1 MQSASQTNDRQITEW
16 PHLPTVQPDITLL
29 LDMEGVIRE
38 ATLSPAM
45 SSESVDGWLGRPWV
59 EVAGEMGGDK
69 VKRMV
74 DDARVSGISA
84 FRQINQR
91 FPSGLEIPMEFTT
104 VLLGGRAGMLAIG
117 KNLQAVAELQ
127 SRLIAAQQTM
137 ERDYWKLREIETRYR
152 LVFDASNEAV
162 MIVSAANLRI
172 IEANRTAIE
181 ALNSSRRRNE
191 DLAGRELLHD
201 VAAEDREAVRE
212 MLARIR
218 ERGKAL
224 SILVH
229 LGADAKPWMLRG
241 SLITAEPGHVFLL
254 QFTAATDLS
263 APAEKGEH
271 STVEELIDHL
281 PDGFVALDEAGII
294 RHANQAFLDLVQLGS
309 KGSAIGESLGRW
321 LWQPGADLNALLA
334 NIQRHKTVRLFTTS
348 IRGEL
353 GTDTEVEISAGSRRR
368 RRTEPDRRAASQ
380 RGPPPSLRR
389 RERPAAH
396 GAGLD
401 ERADRKILAAQA
413 GQEHGQRR
421 RAALCQAGAG
431 TCRRQPDGDRRTSGI
446 EPAEPLCKAQSLRPR
461 RQGVGRRGNPRGL
474 IWRCIPSLPQR
485 SEKPIF
491 RTANGKRSIL
501 RARFSRMAR
510 CWSSASPIIAS
521 FRPAPT
527 PPNSSI

>member
-1 MQSASQTNDRQITEW
+1 MAA
-16 PHLPTVQPDITLL
+16 LPTVQPDITLL

-45 SSESVDGWLGRPWV
+45 KGESVDGWLGRPWV
-59 EVAGEMGGDK
+59 EVAGAMGGDK

-162 MIVSAANLRI
+162 IIASAANLRI
-172 IEANRTAIE
+172 VEANRTAVE

-191 DLAGRELLHD
+191 DLAGRELLNE
-201 VAAEDREAVRE
+201 VAAPDRDAVRE
-212 MLARIR
+212 MLASIR

-229 LGADAKPWMLRG
+229 LGADKKPWMLRG
-241 SLITAEPGHVFLL
+241 SLMTAEHGHVFLL
-254 QFTAATDLS
+254 QFAPANSPS
-263 APAEKGEH
+263 APAELADH
-271 STVEELIDHL
+271 STVEDLVDRL
-281 PDGFVALDEAGII
+281 PDGFVALDAAGIV

-309 KGSAIGESLGRW
+309 RGSAVGESLGRW

-334 NIQRHKTVRLFTTS
+334 NIQRHKTLRLFTTS

-353 GTDTEVEISAGSRRR
+353 GTETEVEISAGAGEGGQIGVLLRNVSRRLPSGNESDFL
-368 RRTEPDRRAASQ
+368 RTALGSMSEQIGKS
-380 RGPPPSLRR
+380 SLRSLVKNTVSIV
-389 RERPAAH
+389 EQHYVKQALEL
-396 GAGLD
+396 AGGN
-401 ERADRKILAAQA
+401 RSA
-413 GQEHGQRR
+413 
-421 RAALCQAGAG
+421 
-431 TCRRQPDGDRRTSGI
+431 T
-446 EPAEPLCKAQSLRPR
+446 AELLGLSRQSLYAKLNRY
-461 RQGVGRRGNPRGL
+461 GL
-474 IWRCIPSLPQR
+474 ENKGSDA
-485 SEKPIF
+485 EE
-491 RTANGKRSIL
+491 T
-501 RARFSRMAR
+501 
-510 CWSSASPIIAS
+510 
-521 FRPAPT
+521 T
-527 PPNSSI
+527 PED

>member
-1 MQSASQTNDRQITEW
+1 MAA
-16 PHLPTVQPDITLL
+16 LPTVPPDITLL

-45 SSESVDGWLGRPWV
+45 SAESVDGWLGRPWV

-74 DDARVSGISA
+74 DDARVTGISA

-91 FPSGLEIPMEFTT
+91 FPSGLEIPMEYTT

-162 MIVSAANLRI
+162 IIVSAANLRI
-172 IEANRTAIE
+172 IEANATAIE
-181 ALNSSRRRNE
+181 ALNSPRRRNE

-229 LGADAKPWMLRG
+229 LGPAAKPWMLRG
-241 SLITAEPGHVFLL
+241 SLITAEPGHMFLL
-254 QFTAATDLS
+254 QFTAATGLS
-263 APAEKGEH
+263 APAEKAGH
-271 STVEELIDHL
+271 STVEELIDQL
-281 PDGFVALDEAGII
+281 PDGFVALDGAGII
-294 RHANQAFLDLVQLGS
+294 HHVNQAFLDLVQLGS

-321 LWQPGADLNALLA
+321 LWQPGADLDALLA
-334 NIQRHKTVRLFTTS
+334 NIHKHKTVRLFTTT

-353 GTDTEVEISAGSRRR
+353 GTETEIEISAGASEAEKGQIGVLIRNVARRLPSGSETDLLR
-368 RRTEPDRRAASQ
+368 STLGSMSEQIGKS
-380 RGPPPSLRR
+380 SLRQLVKNTVSIVEQHYVKQALELAEGNR
-389 RERPAAH
+389 TATAELLGLSRQSLYAKLNRYGLEDK
-396 GAGLD
+396 GLD
-401 ERADRKILAAQA
+401 TE
-413 GQEHGQRR
+413 E
-421 RAALCQAGAG
+421 
-431 TCRRQPDGDRRTSGI
+431 
-446 EPAEPLCKAQSLRPR
+446 
-461 RQGVGRRGNPRGL
+461 
-474 IWRCIPSLPQR
+474 
-485 SEKPIF
+485 
-491 RTANGKRSIL
+491 
-501 RARFSRMAR
+501 
-510 CWSSASPIIAS
+510 
-521 FRPAPT
+521 T
-527 PPNSSI
+527 PED

>member
-1 MQSASQTNDRQITEW
+1 MAA
-16 PHLPTVQPDITLL
+16 LPTVQPDITLL

-45 SSESVDGWLGRPWV
+45 SGESVDGWLGRPWV
-59 EVAGEMGGDK
+59 EIAGDMGGDK

-74 DDARVSGISA
+74 DDARASGISA

-162 MIVSAANLRI
+162 VIVSAANLRI
-172 IEANRTAIE
+172 IEANRAAIE
-181 ALNSSRRRNE
+181 ALNSMRRRNE

-212 MLARIR
+212 MLARVR

-241 SLITAEPGHVFLL
+241 SLIAAEPGHIFLL
-254 QFTAATDLS
+254 QFTAATT
-263 APAEKGEH
+263 PATVEHGEH
-271 STVEELIDHL
+271 STVEDLIDHL

-294 RHANQAFLDLVQLGS
+294 RHANQAFLDLVQVGS

-334 NIQRHKTVRLFTTS
+334 NIQRHKTVRLFTTTV
-348 IRGEL
+348 RGEL
-353 GTDTEVEISAGSRRR
+353 GTDTEIEISASHGEGSEQNHIGVLLRNVARRLPSSGEGDLL
-368 RRTEPDRRAASQ
+368 RTALGSVSEQIGKS
-380 RGPPPSLRR
+380 SLRKLVKNTVSIVEQHYVKEALELAGGNR
-389 RERPAAH
+389 TATAELLGLSRQSLYAKLNRY
-396 GAGLD
+396 GLD
-401 ERADRKILAAQA
+401 DK
-413 GQEHGQRR
+413 G
-421 RAALCQAGAG
+421 
-431 TCRRQPDGDRRTSGI
+431 PDT
-446 EPAEPLCKAQSLRPR
+446 EE
-461 RQGVGRRGNPRGL
+461 
-474 IWRCIPSLPQR
+474 
-485 SEKPIF
+485 
-491 RTANGKRSIL
+491 
-501 RARFSRMAR
+501 
-510 CWSSASPIIAS
+510 
-521 FRPAPT
+521 T
-527 PPNSSI
+527 PED

>member
-1 MQSASQTNDRQITEW
+1 MAA
-16 PHLPTVQPDITLL
+16 LPTVQPDITLL

-45 SSESVDGWLGRPWV
+45 GAESVDGWLGRPWV
-59 EVAGEMGGDK
+59 EIAGEMGGDK

-91 FPSGLEIPMEFTT
+91 FPSGLEIPMEYTT

-162 MIVSAANLRI
+162 LIVSAANLRI
-172 IEANRTAIE
+172 IEANPTAVD
-181 ALNSSRRRNE
+181 ALNSQRRRNE
-191 DLAGRELLHD
+191 DLSGRELLHE
-201 VAAEDREAVRE
+201 VAAGDREAVRD

-229 LGADAKPWMLRG
+229 LGPEAKPWMLRG

-263 APAEKGEH
+263 APVEKAGH
-271 STVEELIDHL
+271 STVEDLIDHL
-281 PDGFVALDEAGII
+281 PDGFVALDDAGII
-294 RHANQAFLDLVQLGS
+294 RHANQAFLGLVQLGS

-321 LWQPGADLNALLA
+321 LWQPGADLHALLV
-334 NIQRHKTVRLFTTS
+334 NIQKHKTIRLFTTT

-353 GTDTEVEISAGSRRR
+353 GTETEIEISAGTGEAEQGQIGVLLRNVARRLPSGGEADLLRSALRSMSEQIGKSSLRSLVKNTVGIVEQHYVKQALELAGGNRTATAELLGLSRQSLYAKLNRYGLEDK
-368 RRTEPDRRAASQ
+368 EPDT
-380 RGPPPSLRR
+380 
-389 RERPAAH
+389 E
-396 GAGLD
+396 
-401 ERADRKILAAQA
+401 E
-413 GQEHGQRR
+413 
-421 RAALCQAGAG
+421 
-431 TCRRQPDGDRRTSGI
+431 TS
-446 EPAEPLCKAQSLRPR
+446 EA
-461 RQGVGRRGNPRGL
+461 
-474 IWRCIPSLPQR
+474 
-485 SEKPIF
+485 
-491 RTANGKRSIL
+491 
-501 RARFSRMAR
+501 
-510 CWSSASPIIAS
+510 
-521 FRPAPT
+521 
-527 PPNSSI
+527 

>member
-1 MQSASQTNDRQITEW
+1 MAA
-16 PHLPTVQPDITLL
+16 LPSVQPDITLL

-45 SSESVDGWLGRPWV
+45 NGESVDGWLGRPWA
-59 EVAGEMGGDK
+59 EIAGDK
-69 VKRMV
+69 VRRMV

-91 FPSGLEIPMEFTT
+91 FPSGAEIPIEFTT

-162 MIVSAANLRI
+162 VIVSTANLRI
-172 IEANRTAIE
+172 VEANRAAIE

-191 DLAGRELLHD
+191 DVAGRELLHD
-201 VAAEDREAVRE
+201 VAADDREAVRD
-212 MLARIR
+212 MLARVR

-241 SLITAEPGHVFLL
+241 SLISAEPGHIFLL
-254 QFTAATDLS
+254 QFTAAHASDHADVGDNS
-263 APAEKGEH
+263 SIED
-271 STVEELIDHL
+271 LIDRL
-281 PDGFVALDEAGII
+281 PDAFVALDRAGII
-294 RHANQAFLDLVQLGS
+294 RYANQAFLDLVQIGA

-334 NIQRHKTVRLFTTS
+334 NVTKHKTVRLFTTT

-353 GTDTEVEISAGSRRR
+353 GTDTEIEISAGS
-368 RRTEPDRRAASQ
+368 E
-380 RGPPPSLRR
+380 G
-389 RERPAAH
+389 
-396 GAGLD
+396 G
-401 ERADRKILAAQA
+401 
-413 GQEHGQRR
+413 
-421 RAALCQAGAG
+421 
-431 TCRRQPDGDRRTSGI
+431 
-446 EPAEPLCKAQSLRPR
+446 AQSDIGVMLRD
-461 RQGVGRRGNPRGL
+461 VGRRLPSRAEGDPLRASLGSISEQIGKSSLRKLVKNTVSIVEQHYVKEALELAGGN
-474 IWRCIPSLPQR
+474 
-485 SEKPIF
+485 
-491 RTANGKRSIL
+491 RTATAELLGL
-501 RARFSRMAR
+501 SRQSLYAKLNR
-510 CWSSASPIIAS
+510 YGLDDKGPDTEG
-521 FRPAPT
+521 T
-527 PPNSSI
+527 PED

>member
-1 MQSASQTNDRQITEW
+1 MAA
-16 PHLPTVQPDITLL
+16 LPPVQPDITLL
-29 LDMEGVIRE
+29 LDMDGVIRE

-45 SSESVDGWLGRPWV
+45 SAESVDGWLGRPWV
-59 EVAGEMGGDK
+59 EIAGDMGGDK
-69 VKRMV
+69 VRRMV

-162 MIVSAANLRI
+162 MIVSTANLRI
-172 IEANRTAIE
+172 IEANRTAVE

-191 DLAGRELLHD
+191 DLAGRELLHE
-201 VAAEDREAVRE
+201 VAANDREAVRE

-229 LGADAKPWMLRG
+229 LGAEARPWMLRG

-263 APAEKGEH
+263 APAERGEQ
-271 STVEELIDHL
+271 SIVEDLVDHL
-281 PDGFVALDEAGII
+281 PDAFVALDGTGII
-294 RHANQAFLDLVQLGS
+294 RHANQAFLDLVQVGS

-334 NIQRHKTVRLFTTS
+334 NIQSHRTVRLFTTT

-353 GTDTEVEISAGSRRR
+353 GTDTEIEISAGASEGSEHNHIGVLLRNVARRLPSSGESDLL
-368 RRTEPDRRAASQ
+368 RTALGSMSEQ
-380 RGPPPSLRR
+380 IGKYSLRKLVKNTVGIVEQHYVKQALELAGGNR
-389 RERPAAH
+389 TATAELLGLSRQSLYAKLNLY
-396 GAGLD
+396 GLD
-401 ERADRKILAAQA
+401 DK
-413 GQEHGQRR
+413 GPG
-421 RAALCQAGAG
+421 
-431 TCRRQPDGDRRTSGI
+431 
-446 EPAEPLCKAQSLRPR
+446 
-461 RQGVGRRGNPRGL
+461 
-474 IWRCIPSLPQR
+474 
-485 SEKPIF
+485 SEE
-491 RTANGKRSIL
+491 
-501 RARFSRMAR
+501 
-510 CWSSASPIIAS
+510 
-521 FRPAPT
+521 T
-527 PPNSSI
+527 PEV

>member
-1 MQSASQTNDRQITEW
+1 MAA
-16 PHLPTVQPDITLL
+16 LPTVQPDITLL

-45 SSESVDGWLGRPWV
+45 SGESVDGWLGRPWV
-59 EVAGEMGGDK
+59 EIAGDMGGDK

-181 ALNSSRRRNE
+181 AVSSPRRRNE

-229 LGADAKPWMLRG
+229 LGAEANPWMLRG

-254 QFTAATDLS
+254 QFTPATDLS
-263 APAEKGEH
+263 AQAPAGER
-271 STVEELIDHL
+271 STVEDLVDYL
-281 PDGFVALDEAGII
+281 PDGFVALDPTGII
-294 RHANQAFLDLVQLGS
+294 RHANQAFLDLVQIGS

-334 NIQRHKTVRLFTTS
+334 NIQRHKTVRLFTTT

-353 GTDTEVEISAGSRRR
+353 GTDTEIEISAGSGEGEQNHIGVLLRNVARRLPSSGESDFL
-368 RRTEPDRRAASQ
+368 RTALGSMSEQIGKS
-380 RGPPPSLRR
+380 SLRKLVKNTVGIVEQHYVKEALELAGGNR
-389 RERPAAH
+389 TATAELLGLSRQSLYAKLNRY
-396 GAGLD
+396 GLD
-401 ERADRKILAAQA
+401 DKGSDTE
-413 GQEHGQRR
+413 E
-421 RAALCQAGAG
+421 
-431 TCRRQPDGDRRTSGI
+431 
-446 EPAEPLCKAQSLRPR
+446 
-461 RQGVGRRGNPRGL
+461 
-474 IWRCIPSLPQR
+474 
-485 SEKPIF
+485 
-491 RTANGKRSIL
+491 
-501 RARFSRMAR
+501 
-510 CWSSASPIIAS
+510 
-521 FRPAPT
+521 T
-527 PPNSSI
+527 PED